1 MAEAVTPQD
10 TKTLLPDTRPDESD
24 AVRVPCLT
32 VLCHT
37 DMSRVGDRALLP
49 ELYAGRIVGL
59 SREAPLFVEPRGE
72 RVLPLGSRY
81 VSASKSIELKSRP
94 DGVEVRPYAGARLTL
109 NDAPLEGPRVVTLAE
124 LRAGVVLVLAS
135 RIALLLHTAEAERA
149 PVPAFGLIGE
159 SDAIEAL
166 RRQIQNVADLDV
178 GVLIRGESGSGKE
191 LVASAIW
198 RASKRARAPF
208 EACNMSG
215 VPDGNLGLS
224 ALFGH
229 VKGAFTG
236 ASARF
241 RGLLERNNGGTVFLD
256 EIGACGAQAQDR
268 LLRVLQDGVVTPIG
282 TEQPQRVDV
291 RILSATDA
299 DLEGLQASGS
309 FRAPLFHRLGR
320 YVIEVPPL
328 DARRDD
334 IARLTLHF
342 LRQSLAETGET
353 GRLAAADESA
363 KPWFPAELMSLLV
376 RTDWTGG
383 NVRALANAVSRV
395 VIDHRGREAIDMAA
409 VRRQLAPRVTARP
422 ESVPDLADAA
432 AAATARRSI
441 QPRDLGRAEFL
452 EAFRAN
458 DFSPTATAKAL
469 GRPKA
474 TVHSWMQQFGIRLVK
489 QIPSEE
495 LLAGYEACGRSVT
508 ATAKRFEVSI
518 RALQMRLK
526 ELGVDVTLD

>member
-1 MAEAVTPQD
+1 M
-10 TKTLLPDTRPDESD
+10 
-24 AVRVPCLT
+24 RVPCLT

-37 DMSRVGDRALLP
+37 DMGRIGDRALLP
-49 ELYAGRIVGL
+49 ELYAGRTVGL

-72 RVLPLGSRY
+72 RVRPLGSRY
-81 VSASKSIELKSRP
+81 VSASKSIEIKSRP

-109 NDAPLEGPRVVTLAE
+109 NDVPLEGPRVVTLAE
-124 LRAGVVLVLAS
+124 LRAGVVIVLAS
-135 RIALLLHTAEAERA
+135 RIALLLHTAEADSA
-149 PVPAFGLIGE
+149 PVPPFGLIGE

-178 GVLIRGESGSGKE
+178 SVLIRGESGSGKE

-241 RGLLERNNGGTVFLD
+241 RGLLERNGGGTVFLD

-268 LLRVLQDGVVTPIG
+268 LLRVLQDGMITPIG
-282 TEQPQRVDV
+282 TEQAQRVDV

-299 DLEGLQASGS
+299 DLEGMQASGS

-320 YVIEVPPL
+320 YVIDVPPL
-328 DARRDD
+328 NARRDD
-334 IARLTLHF
+334 VARLTLHF
-342 LRQSLAETGET
+342 LRQSLAEISEA
-353 GRLAAADESA
+353 GRLEAADEGA
-363 KPWFPAELMSLLV
+363 KPWFPVELMSLLV

-409 VRRQLAPRVTARP
+409 VRKQLAPRVTVRP
-422 ESVPDLADAA
+422 EGAPEGTTSTTDPHGLS
-432 AAATARRSI
+432 TRRSI